1 MEEIEVT
8 IEVTAEVTAGATAE
22 GPPEPWQPPE
32 GEGTQQARTEAS
44 KDAVENPDPCL
55 PAAKTK

>member
-8 IEVTAEVTAGATAE
+8 IEVTAEVTVGAAAE

-32 GEGTQQARTEAS
+32 GEGTEQARAEAS
-44 KDAVENPDPCL
+44 KDAVEDPDPCL